1 LIKEGIEWRY
11 APNYRVPA
19 FTTKSIIACENRED
33 YVKQC
38 ENQTVSLFV
47 ISEKNMKSY
56 SWEDIYLSQRY
67 DSRISL
73 TADELKRQNWIV
85 LFSD

>member
-1 LIKEGIEWRY
+1 
-11 APNYRVPA
+11 
-19 FTTKSIIACENRED
+19 
-33 YVKQC
+33 
-38 ENQTVSLFV
+38 
-47 ISEKNMKSY
+47 MKSY